1 MVRIVLRDAGMLTMI
16 DGQSLPTI
24 VERHDRNSGR
34 RPVEQV
40 RLSVEYIL
48 IYLGNTYGPM
58 TSPHTLGGQQ
68 PLGRFPMTSEQ
79 WCEPR
84 I

>member
-16 DGQSLPTI
+16 DGPELTSNSR
-24 VERHDRNSGR
+24 RHDRYSGR

-48 IYLGNTYGPM
+48 IYLENTSG
-58 TSPHTLGGQQ
+58 
-68 PLGRFPMTSEQ
+68 
-79 WCEPR
+79 

>member
-1 MVRIVLRDAGMLTMI
+1 MRDAGMLTMI
-16 DGQSLPTI
+16 DGPELTSNSR
-24 VERHDRNSGR
+24 RHDRNSGR

-58 TSPHTLGGQQ
+58 TSALTLN
-68 PLGRFPMTSEQ
+68 
-79 WCEPR
+79 
-84 I
+84 